1 MRTNT
6 MPADEALA
14 FIVNDLSSIKNI
26 LDEAMMDHAKALD
39 RIATALEMMLKEKRQ
54 WENKQR

>member
-14 FIVNDLSSIKNI
+14 FIVNDLSSIRNI
-26 LDEAMMDHAKALD
+26 LDEAMMDHTKALD